1 MAVLKE
7 VELHVFDGTRFVGV
21 YKPGVLS
28 QQGTE
33 TIKERIIMNYKDF
46 NKALEDSKSLNEY
59 FDSIALQ
66 SEGEVEDMSEFS
78 IARDQG
84 EKENTGTGFD
94 RLDKELEKI
103 KKVTT
108 DSMEVLEE
116 VYAVN
121 AAISAGDIL
130 GMIDQY
136 GFSGVDTDGDLFET
150 DEEISKQQQDVM
162 KYERRISVNNK
173 PSFNHEDDL
182 VTTWNLAKKIAT
194 EYNLNLEKT
203 YNTLKDFKKKGYTT
217 EKVIDLYNEW
227 FHFQTRPSHDEV
239 LKEMSELYA
248 RKNADYGDAFS
259 KSMDADGLLV
269 AKIRMGDKF
278 GRFANLVSK
287 NIDGEVDDETLR
299 DTLIDLANYSVMT
312 IMWMDSKK

>member
-1 MAVLKE
+1 
-7 VELHVFDGTRFVGV
+7 
-21 YKPGVLS
+21 
-28 QQGTE
+28 
-33 TIKERIIMNYKDF
+33 
-46 NKALEDSKSLNEY
+46 
-59 FDSIALQ
+59 
-66 SEGEVEDMSEFS
+66 
-78 IARDQG
+78 
-84 EKENTGTGFD
+84 
-94 RLDKELEKI
+94 
-103 KKVTT
+103 
-108 DSMEVLEE
+108 
-116 VYAVN
+116 
-121 AAISAGDIL
+121 
-130 GMIDQY
+130 
-136 GFSGVDTDGDLFET
+136 
-150 DEEISKQQQDVM
+150 M

-312 IMWMDSKK
+312 IMWMGSKK

>member
-7 VELHVFDGTRFVGV
+7 VELHVFDGTRFIGV
-21 YKPGVLS
+21 YKPGILS
-28 QQGTE
+28 QQGID
-33 TIKERIIMNYKDF
+33 TIRDRIIMNPK
-46 NKALEDSKSLNEY
+46 NKK
-59 FDSIALQ
+59 
-66 SEGEVEDMSEFS
+66 GEVEDMSEFS

-103 KKVTT
+103 KKLTM
-108 DSMEVLEE
+108 DSKEVLEE
-116 VYAVN
+116 AYAVN